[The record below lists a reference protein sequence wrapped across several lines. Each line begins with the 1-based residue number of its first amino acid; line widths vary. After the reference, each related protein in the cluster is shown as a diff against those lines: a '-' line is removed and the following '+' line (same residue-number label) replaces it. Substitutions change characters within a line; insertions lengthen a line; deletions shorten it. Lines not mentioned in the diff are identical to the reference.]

1 MPANG
6 LASSFKQSEMTM
18 SFLKRLFGGG
28 DSAGEPASA
37 KPAKQIEHKG
47 FTIAATPYKNDGQ
60 YQTCGVVS
68 KEIDGVLKE
77 HRFIRAD
84 RFAGMNDAVDVA
96 LKKGQQIVDEQGERI
111 FD

>member
-1 MPANG
+1 
-6 LASSFKQSEMTM
+6 M

-28 DSAGEPASA
+28 SDEAPGG

-60 YQTCGVVS
+60 YQTSGVVS
-68 KEIDGVLKE
+68 KEIDGVVKE

-84 RFAGMNDAVDVA
+84 RFAALDDAVEVS
-96 LKKGQQIVDEQGERI
+96 LRKGQQLVDEQGERM
-111 FD
+111 FN